1 MGHLCGKNNLQCHGN
16 TKPQT
21 PHTRK
26 YQGGNIHSMKK
37 RVSLAMMAMLI
48 VAAMLMAV
56 GCANNTP
63 DPAPSPSP
71 DTMIS
76 PSPETEGPMVEVSP
90 SAEQPPMAGG
100 VIQNFVEGAVVEIA
114 QLPAEITDAIKKEYA
129 DATVKSASYA
139 TYENQQ
145 MYKVV
150 VQRAEDDTTEEVYVT
165 ADGKIIPAK
174 ATAASPSPE
183 AGGTDAPAN
192 GVESGK

>member
-1 MGHLCGKNNLQCHGN
+1 
-16 TKPQT
+16 
-21 PHTRK
+21 
-26 YQGGNIHSMKK
+26 MKK

-48 VAAMLMAV
+48 VAAMLMAA

-71 DTMIS
+71 QANIS
-76 PSPETEGPMVEVSP
+76 PSPDAPMVEVSP
-90 SAEQPPMAGG
+90 EVQQSPMAEGP
-100 VIQNFVEGAVVEIA
+100 IENFVEGAVIELT
-114 QLPAEITDAIKKEYA
+114 QLPGEISDAIKKEYA

-150 VQRAEDDTTEEVYVT
+150 IQRAEDDATEDVYVT
-165 ADGKIIPAK
+165 AEGKIIPAK

-183 AGGTDAPAN
+183 GAGAAGSTDVPAG

>member
-1 MGHLCGKNNLQCHGN
+1 LRRGN

-21 PHTRK
+21 PHMRK
-26 YQGGNIHSMKK
+26 NQGGNIHSMKK
-37 RVSLAMMAMLI
+37 RVSLAVMAMLI

-71 DTMIS
+71 MATIS
-76 PSPETEGPMVEVSP
+76 PSPDAGEPLAGASP

-100 VIQNFVEGAVVEIA
+100 VIQNFVEGAVIELT
-114 QLPAEITDAIKKEYA
+114 QLPAEISDAIKKEYA

-145 MYKVV
+145 VYKVSI
-150 VQRAEDDTTEEVYVT
+150 QRAEDDATEDVYVT
-165 ADGKIIPAK
+165 SEGKIIPAK
-174 ATAASPSPE
+174 ATAASPSPS
-183 AGGTDAPAN
+183 AGGAGSTDAPAG

>member
-1 MGHLCGKNNLQCHGN
+1 
-16 TKPQT
+16 
-21 PHTRK
+21 
-26 YQGGNIHSMKK
+26 MKK

-71 DTMIS
+71 MTTVAPSPGAEENMAGAS
-76 PSPETEGPMVEVSP
+76 PSVEQSPMQEGPIE
-90 SAEQPPMAGG
+90 
-100 VIQNFVEGAVVEIA
+100 NFVEGAVIELT
-114 QLPAEITDAIKKEYA
+114 QLPAEISEAIKKEYA

-145 MYKVV
+145 MYRVAI
-150 VQRAEDDTTEEVYVT
+150 QRAEDDATEDVYVT
-165 ADGKIIPAK
+165 SEGKIIPAK

-183 AGGTDAPAN
+183 GGAGGAGAAGGTDAPAG